1 MSKTQKEL
9 AYLKD
14 LYISGEWTERFT
26 NLVDKHLKFPK
37 EGKFLY
43 YNAGTG
49 DHLLAVREKLGKDVE
64 LIAVNEDAEAQMIAE
79 AKADAMKVKINFA
92 EFDSLKSEDFDYVL
106 ADLSFTTVEKIGE
119 TLDELA
125 FLTKKKGNIAFFA
138 PTAGSFGE
146 IYSYLWETFLNVD
159 LLEKSGEVEK
169 LINRIPTVSHVEEL
183 AQDAG
188 LKKLETETSREI
200 FEYDKSKDF
209 IDSSLASDFL
219 IPNWLDFL
227 SEKEKKTTL
236 KQLEKV
242 VDADLEG
249 LSFRFTVKATL
260 IEGEKS

>member
-1 MSKTQKEL
+1 MSKSQKEL

-49 DHLLAVREKLGKDVE
+49 GHLLAVREKLEKDVD
-64 LIAVNEDAEAQMIAE
+64 LIAVNEDAETQIIAE

-92 EFDSLKSEDFDYVL
+92 KFDQLKSEDFDYVL
-106 ADLSFTTVEKIGE
+106 ADLSFVPAEKLSEI
-119 TLDELA
+119 LDEIV
-125 FLTKKKGNIAFFA
+125 FLTKKKGNIAFFV

-159 LLEKSGEVEK
+159 LLEKSGEIER
-169 LINRIPTVSHVEEL
+169 LINRIPTVSQIEEM
-183 AQDAG
+183 AKEAG
-188 LKKLETETSREI
+188 LKKIEAETSREV

-209 IDSSLASDFL
+209 IDSALANDFL

-227 SEKEKKTTL
+227 SDKEKKKALT
-236 KQLEKV
+236 QLEKV

-249 LSFRFTVKATL
+249 LSFRFSVKATL
-260 IEGEKS
+260 VEGEKA

>member
-1 MSKTQKEL
+1 MSKSQKEL

-37 EGKFLY
+37 AGKFLY

-49 DHLLAVREKLGKDVE
+49 SHLLAVREKLSRDVK
-64 LIAVNEDAEAQMIAE
+64 LIAVNEDEETQVIAE
-79 AKADAMKVKINFA
+79 AKAEAMKVKIDFA
-92 EFDSLKSEDFDYVL
+92 KFDALKSEDFDYVL
-106 ADLSFTTVEKIGE
+106 ADLSFTAPEKIGE
-119 TLDELA
+119 KLDELVY
-125 FLTKKKGNIAFFA
+125 LTKKKGNLAFFA

-159 LLEKSGEVEK
+159 LLEKSGEIER
-169 LINRIPTVSHVEEL
+169 LINRIPTVSQIEDL
-183 AQDAG
+183 AKDAG
-188 LKKLETETSREI
+188 LKKIETETSREV

-209 IDSSLASDFL
+209 IESSLANDFL
-219 IPNWLDFL
+219 IPIWLDFL
-227 SEKEKKTTL
+227 SEKEKQKTLGQL
-236 KQLEKV
+236 KKV

-249 LSFRFTVKATL
+249 LSFRFSVKATL

>member
-1 MSKTQKEL
+1 MSKTTKEL

-37 EGKFLY
+37 EGNFLY

-49 DHLLAVREKLGKDVE
+49 SHLLAVREKLEKEVE
-64 LIAVNEDAEAQMIAE
+64 LTAVSEDQDTQVIAE

-92 EFDSLKSEDFDYVL
+92 KFDSLKSENFDYVL
-106 ADLSFTTVEKIGE
+106 ADLSFVPAENLSEI
-119 TLDELA
+119 LDELV
-125 FLTKKKGNIAFFA
+125 FLTKKGGNIAFFV

-159 LLEKSGEVEK
+159 LLEKSGEIER
-169 LINRIPTVSHVEEL
+169 LINRLPTISTVEEM
-183 AQDAG
+183 AKDAG
-188 LKKLETETSREI
+188 LKKIETETSREV

-209 IDSSLASDFL
+209 IVSSLATDFL
-219 IPNWLDFL
+219 LPGWLNFL
-227 SEKEKKTTL
+227 SDKEKKKTL
-236 KQLEKV
+236 SQMEKV
-242 VDADLEG
+242 IDTDLDG
-249 LSFRFTVKATL
+249 LSFRFSVKATL

>member
-9 AYLKD
+9 AFLKD

-37 EGKFLY
+37 DGKFLY

-49 DHLLAVREKLGKDVE
+49 SHLLAVREKLEKDVD
-64 LIAVNEDAEAQMIAE
+64 LTAVSENAETQKIAE

-92 EFDSLKSEDFDYVL
+92 KFNQLKSEDFDYVL
-106 ADLSFTTVEKIGE
+106 ADLSFVPAEDLSEI
-119 TLDELA
+119 LDELV
-125 FLTKKKGNIAFFA
+125 FLTKKGGSVAFFV

-159 LLEKSGEVEK
+159 LLEKGGEIER
-169 LINRIPTVSHVEEL
+169 LINRLPTVSKVEDL
-183 AQDAG
+183 AKDAG
-188 LKKLETETSREI
+188 LKKLETETSREV

-209 IDSSLASDFL
+209 IDSALGTDFL
-219 IPNWLDFL
+219 IPVWLDFL
-227 SEKEKKTTL
+227 NAKEIKKTL
-236 KQLEKV
+236 AQLEKV

-249 LSFRFTVKATL
+249 LTFRFSVKATL